1 MVNKVVKKILLKN
14 MASILVMINAFSFFA
29 NACKQPFP
37 RGCFR
42 VFNIAVIGSD
52 FVDGKPQDQ
61 PMGEG
66 ISANKIAVDALCR
79 VGTKLEEFDG
89 AEVLNDDKISFA
101 GRELPRASTLIERNI
116 FCFYDIA
123 NVYNAD
129 ILQECPYAI
138 CPYKVDTS
146 EIYDAWT
153 ERMTRLRDF
162 VKKEDNKW
170 CDLRFLGI
178 IEGDDNEEVGKYITT
193 TQQLACGLLDI
204 YECQQTVNTAWMF
217 STSIGESCAALISE
231 IVTWDREEL
240 FKKCAHKNFPKII
253 SNEGMKPLFSKIDQ
267 APTSSRVP
275 TVEAVVPHVGE
286 THAQSFGTSS
296 LDAAVDEIYGRNF
309 KIWSNRKGEI
319 IFKHYGMLYNVM
331 RHGFSEDEIL
341 EGLKSMKI
349 DDVDGNRKLIAVIK
363 ATVWHSIRSSGP
375 IPKPD
380 GVKKYFGIF
389 RDQDLT
395 ENLKKLFKQLLQN
408 GCTEEQLRYILD
420 RSFEIETN
428 RCNWDA
434 GICTIVSR
442 EIVPVVDLH
451 KISESSKGG
460 GLLRPFYD
468 FFHRK

>member
-29 NACKQPFP
+29 NACKRSFP

-52 FVDGKPQDQ
+52 FADGKPQDQ

-129 ILQECPYAI
+129 ILRECPYAI
-138 CPYKVDTS
+138 CPYRVDTA

-204 YECQQTVNTAWMF
+204 YEYQQTVNTAWIF
-217 STSIGESCAALISE
+217 STSIDESCAAFISE

-267 APTSSRVP
+267 ASTFSRAPTAEV
-275 TVEAVVPHVGE
+275 VVPRAGE
-286 THAQSFGTSS
+286 THAQSFGTSI
-296 LDAAVDEIYGRNF
+296 LDAVDEIYGRNF

-349 DDVDGNRKLIAVIK
+349 DDVDGNRKLTAVIK
-363 ATVWHSIRSSGP
+363 ATVGHNIRHPGP
-375 IPKPD
+375 LPTPD
-380 GVKKYFGIF
+380 DVQKYFGIF

-408 GCTEEQLRYILD
+408 GCTEEQLRHILD
-420 RSFEIETN
+420 CSFEIELK
-428 RCNWDA
+428 RCTWDA
-434 GICTIVSR
+434 GMCTIVSR
-442 EIVPVVDLH
+442 EIVPVDLP
-451 KISESSKGG
+451 KISKSSKGG
-460 GLLRPFYD
+460 NL
-468 FFHRK
+468 FHIISAAFH

>member
-1 MVNKVVKKILLKN
+1 MVNKVVKKMFLKN
-14 MASILVMINAFSFFA
+14 MVSILVMINVFSFFV
-29 NACKQPFP
+29 NACKQTFP

-52 FVDGKPQDQ
+52 LVDGKPQDQ
-61 PMGEG
+61 PMDDG
-66 ISANKIAVDALCR
+66 ISANKAAVDALCR

-89 AEVLNDDKISFA
+89 AEVLNDNKILFA

-129 ILQECPYAI
+129 ILRECPYAI
-138 CPYKVDTS
+138 CPYKVDTA
-146 EIYDAWT
+146 EVYDAWT
-153 ERMTRLRDF
+153 ERMTKLRDF

-204 YECQQTVNTAWMF
+204 YEYQQTVNTAWIF
-217 STSIGESCAALISE
+217 STSIDESCAAFISE

-253 SNEGMKPLFSKIDQ
+253 SNEGMKPLFFMIDQ
-267 APTSSRVP
+267 ASASSKAPTAEV
-275 TVEAVVPHVGE
+275 VVPRADE
-286 THAQSFGTSS
+286 THVQSFGTSS

-309 KIWSNRKGEI
+309 KIWSDRKDEI
-319 IFKHYGMLYNVM
+319 IFKHYGMLSSVIQ
-331 RHGFSEDEIL
+331 HGFSEDEIL

-349 DDVDGNRKLIAVIK
+349 DDVDGNRKLTAVIK
-363 ATVWHSIRSSGP
+363 APVWHNIRSSGP
-375 IPKPD
+375 IPTPD
-380 GVKKYFGIF
+380 GVKKYFVIF

-408 GCTEEQLRYILD
+408 GCTEEQLRHILD
-420 RSFEIETN
+420 CSFEIETK

-442 EIVPVVDLH
+442 EIVPVDLP
-451 KISESSKGG
+451 KISKSSKGG
-460 GLLRPFYD
+460 NLSRIIGAI
-468 FFHRK
+468 FH

>member
-14 MASILVMINAFSFFA
+14 MVSILVMINAFSFFA

-52 FVDGKPQDQ
+52 FADGKPQDQ

-79 VGTKLEEFDG
+79 VGTKLEKFDG
-89 AEVLNDDKISFA
+89 AEVLNDDKILFA

-138 CPYKVDTS
+138 CPYRVDTA
-146 EIYDAWT
+146 EVYDAWT

-170 CDLRFLGI
+170 CDLRFLGM

-204 YECQQTVNTAWMF
+204 YEYQQTVNTAWMF

-240 FKKCAHKNFPKII
+240 FKRCAHKNFPKII
-253 SNEGMKPLFSKIDQ
+253 SNEGMRPLFSKIDQ
-267 APTSSRVP
+267 APTCTHVSPACGTNTSAVGALEEVFDTSR
-275 TVEAVVPHVGE
+275 
-286 THAQSFGTSS
+286 
-296 LDAAVDEIYGRNF
+296 LDAIADEIYGQSF
-309 KIWSNRKGEI
+309 KVWRTIEGEK
-319 IFKHYGMLYNVM
+319 FKHTAMVFSVM
-331 RHGFSEDEIL
+331 QHGFSEYEIL
-341 EGLKSMKI
+341 EGLKSMRI
-349 DDVDGNRKLIAVIK
+349 
-363 ATVWHSIRSSGP
+363 
-375 IPKPD
+375 D
-380 GVKKYFGIF
+380 GVKGNYRLIAKIQASFDHSMRQIGPPPTEESEIEKF
-389 RDQDLT
+389 FKILGEDQKLAKHFK
-395 ENLKKLFKQLLQN
+395 ELFKQLLQN
-408 GCTEEQLRYILD
+408 GCTERELRHILD
-420 RSFEIETN
+420 CSFEIDQK
-428 RCNWDA
+428 RCNWGA
-434 GICTIVSR
+434 GTCTIVSR
-442 EIVPVVDLH
+442 EIVPVDLP
-451 KISESSKGG
+451 KISKSSKGG
-460 GLLRPFYD
+460 IR
-468 FFHRK
+468 FHIFGTDYHWK